1 MNSLLWNSDW
11 NLFKSIIR
19 CSWSFNLIL
28 TFTCTTLFA
37 QLPRSSN
44 LIGSYSFTG
53 NANDSSGNN
62 YNGTF
67 TGNPTLTSDRN
78 GASNSAY
85 VFDGNDYIYTSD
97 SMANEFTNV
106 FTISAWIKS
115 TNNATVDIFGLGQ
128 QECNSNAGPVIRLG
142 PNINFNRCN
151 EGFNTSN
158 SNYYYDGVWHH
169 YAFTYNGSQRKVYR
183 DGNLVNTNTKSN
195 IFNIN
200 TYGLAIGR
208 AQMDLAGNYFIGA
221 MDEVNV
227 WNVALTDNEISSV
240 YNYSG
245 NAAPTN
251 IILSATAFNENLPT
265 GTHVASLTATDSDN
279 GDSHTFTLASGNG
292 TNDADN
298 NHFTIQGASLKTS
311 GTFDFETKS
320 SYNIYI
326 NTNDGTAN
334 YAKAFTLTV
343 K

>member
-1 MNSLLWNSDW
+1 MQVP
-11 NLFKSIIR
+11 
-19 CSWSFNLIL
+19 
-28 TFTCTTLFA
+28 TT
-37 QLPRSSN
+37 PS
-44 LIGSYSFTG
+44 
-53 NANDSSGNN
+53 
-62 YNGTF
+62 
-67 TGNPTLTSDRN
+67 
-78 GASNSAY
+78 
-85 VFDGNDYIYTSD
+85 
-97 SMANEFTNV
+97 
-106 FTISAWIKS
+106 KS

-142 PNINFNRCN
+142 SNINFNRCN

-200 TYGLAIGR
+200 TYGLAIGT

-227 WNVALTDNEISSV
+227 WNVALTDNEINSV

-251 IILSATAFNENLPT
+251 ITLSATAFNENLPT

-311 GTFDFETKS
+311 GTFDYETKS

-326 NTNDGTAN
+326 NTNDGTDN
-334 YAKAFTLTV
+334 YAKAFTVTV
-343 K
+343 NDIDDIPDNINFGPTFTEIGSDTLLFDEIAEFLQ